1 MAIFVDM
8 QHRLNFKIIGILITL
23 SFLGLVLLQGHW
35 LTDMYRAAK
44 EQNRLNIEQALEE
57 ADHKELFMRLAEL
70 KMSGQFEG
78 YAMDFSENMEA
89 GITPENIRNSDTL
102 SSKVIQLHAF
112 LKELP
117 NSLLYNIH
125 QVADTLLPINFP
137 VFEDLLNAE
146 LLKREIRS
154 GAFVKVYT
162 EQQLRANPAI
172 AEGNGKDFLKG
183 AYRIE
188 YAKFPHAPQQRLFA
202 YILHPDKQIL
212 LQMRGI
218 LSTSVA
224 VLLLIIATFIYLFRT
239 IMKQKS
245 IEELKTDFTN
255 NMTHELKTPIAAGY
269 AAVDALLRTP
279 APVPAEKLA
288 RYLLLAKGQLIH
300 LSGLVEQIL
309 SLAVENRTLYRL
321 TPEPVCIEEVITQL
335 TEQHTV
341 AHKHTC
347 IFCVSCPPGTEI
359 IGDRTHIHNMLNNL
373 IDNAI
378 KYGGKPVARITIAVQ
393 AVPGHISISVTDNG
407 PGIQQKERERI
418 FEKFYRIPTG
428 NLHNIKGHGLGLY
441 YVKDMMARHEGCVT
455 VTSEPGQGACFTLI
469 FKM

>member
-1 MAIFVDM
+1 MVIFVLM

-23 SFLGLVLLQGHW
+23 SFIALVLLQGYW
-35 LTDMYRAAK
+35 LTDMYRTAK
-44 EQNRLNIEQALEE
+44 EQNRRNIEQALEE
-57 ADHKELFMRLAEL
+57 ADHQELFIRLAEL
-70 KMSGQFEG
+70 KKNGQFEE
-78 YAMDFSENMEA
+78 YTMNTSENMEA
-89 GITPENIRNSDTL
+89 GITPENIRNRDTL
-102 SSKVIQLHAF
+102 SSKVIQLHNF

-125 QVADTLLPINFP
+125 QIADTLLPIDYP
-137 VFEDLLNAE
+137 VLHNLFNAE
-146 LLKREIRS
+146 LQKREIRS
-154 GAFVKVYT
+154 PAFIKVYT
-162 EQQLRANPAI
+162 EQQLRSNPAI
-172 AEGNGKDFLKG
+172 AEGNGKDTLKG

-188 YAKFPHAPQQRLFA
+188 YTKFSHAPQERLFA

-218 LSTSVA
+218 LSTSAA
-224 VLLLIIATFIYLFRT
+224 VLLLIIATFFYLFRT
-239 IMKQKS
+239 IVKQKS

-279 APVPAEKLA
+279 SPVPAEKLA
-288 RYLLLAKGQLIH
+288 RYLSLAKGQLIH

-309 SLAVENRTLYRL
+309 SLAVENRILYRL
-321 TPEPVCIEEVITQL
+321 TPEPVSIEEIITQL

-341 AHKHTC
+341 AHKNCCT
-347 IFCVSCPPGTEI
+347 FSVSCPPGTEI
-359 IGDRTHIHNMLNNL
+359 IGDRTHIYNMLNNL

-378 KYGGKPVARITIAVQ
+378 KYGGKPVPKITIAVRPS
-393 AVPGHISISVTDNG
+393 PGRISVSVADNG
-407 PGIQQKERERI
+407 PGIKQKEMQRI

-428 NLHNIKGHGLGLY
+428 NLHNTKGHGLGLY
-441 YVKDMMARHEGCVT
+441 YVKDMMTRHEGSVT
-455 VTSEPGQGACFTLI
+455 VTSEPGRGACFTLV